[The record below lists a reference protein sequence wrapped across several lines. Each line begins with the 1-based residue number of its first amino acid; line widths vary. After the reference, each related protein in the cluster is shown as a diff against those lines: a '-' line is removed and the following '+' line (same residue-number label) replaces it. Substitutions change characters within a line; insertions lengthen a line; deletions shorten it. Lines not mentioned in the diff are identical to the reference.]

1 MLCCVV
7 FVVVVFLLLCSVVAS
22 FLVLFI
28 TVVSVVVFCFC
39 FRVPVFE
46 RNAPNVCFL
55 CFLKK
60 KHIFVDVDCC
70 ALLLPFFCRAFIFF
84 MLVPRCVL
92 LLCVVVVVGVIFRVF
107 FCCDLVCVY
116 SCCVFFGNA
125 FALRL
130 FSLVLFKC
138 LFCGFRSCLCR
149 CLFLVASFLMA
160 FVCDGLLVVIVCRVF
175 LFLGWWVVVRF
186 VLVAFV

>member
-1 MLCCVV
+1 MLIAVLCCCLS
-7 FVVVVFLLLCSVVAS
+7 FVVRLYSLC
-22 FLVLFI
+22 L
-28 TVVSVVVFCFC
+28 C
-39 FRVPVFE
+39 RD
-46 RNAPNVCFL
+46 VC
-55 CFLKK
+55 
-60 KHIFVDVDCC
+60 
-70 ALLLPFFCRAFIFF
+70 
-84 MLVPRCVL
+84 L

-107 FCCDLVCVY
+107 FVAILFVFIPVA
-116 SCCVFFGNA
+116 FFGNA